1 MEKESS
7 YKTIAIILAILLF
20 FSYTNGHSLGKKNVM
35 LEDRLSEYQSALGE
49 ANDNIEEANSYI
61 EDAQSYA
68 WSSYDDMGDA
78 LENMSTVDTV
88 SEPY

>member
-7 YKTIAIILAILLF
+7 YKIAAIILLVILFLLNF
-20 FSYTNGHSLGKKNVM
+20 RYQGVKRDNLRLQYSLY
-35 LEDRLSEYQSALGE
+35 EYESALNQ
-49 ANDNIEEANSYI
+49 ANENIEEANSII
-61 EDAQSYA
+61 EDAQYNA

-78 LENMSTVDTV
+78 LDNLYTVDTV